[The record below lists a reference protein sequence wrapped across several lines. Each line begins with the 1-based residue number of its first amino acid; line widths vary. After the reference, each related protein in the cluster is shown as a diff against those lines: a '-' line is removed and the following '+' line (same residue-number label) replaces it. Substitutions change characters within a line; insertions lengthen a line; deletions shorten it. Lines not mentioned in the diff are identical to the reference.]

1 VIDPNDYSIQGVLQ
15 RNDTKTWSKLKS
27 RAFNQAV
34 QGSSIANADWV
45 DANGLHHASIFYQD
59 PELRLREHSYDFSAG
74 QWVAGESVLAIR
86 PSIDDTHQIL

>member
-1 VIDPNDYSIQGVLQ
+1 MIDPNDYSIQGVLQ
-15 RNDTKTWSKLKS
+15 RNDTTTWLKCG
-27 RAFNQAV
+27 AFKKAV
-34 QGSSIANADWV
+34 QGSSIASVAWV